1 MKIALTLTRTQAK
14 VLASTTFIDCPIF
27 LTREQRV
34 YYSLMSEVSV
44 KATRLYLGFG
54 NKKERKITLK
64 LYEADFLEQYL
75 TEVLS
80 LRYTYLDTYETSTL
94 QTIINDIN
102 EQLA

>member
-1 MKIALTLTRTQAK
+1 
-14 VLASTTFIDCPIF
+14 
-27 LTREQRV
+27 
-34 YYSLMSEVSV
+34 MSEVSV
-44 KATRLYLGFG
+44 KATRLYLEFG

-64 LYEADFLEQYL
+64 LYEADFLERYL

-80 LRYTYLDTYETSTL
+80 LRYTYLDTYETNAL

>member
-1 MKIALTLTRTQAK
+1 MKIALTLTRAQAK

-44 KATRLYLGFG
+44 KATRLYLEFG

-64 LYEADFLEQYL
+64 LYEADFLERYL

-80 LRYTYLDTYETSTL
+80 LRYTYLDTYETNAL